1 MSNDPIKVTYTD
13 LADLKGQV
21 LNLASAFDN
30 AEGASITPT
39 KTSTTTGVGQF
50 LAQLGDSLDQ
60 FTASWRLWLDTAG
73 DDASILGSS
82 IGQAAIDFSA
92 LDAAGSDLTV
102 TLS

>member
-1 MSNDPIKVTYTD
+1 MADDPIKVTYTD
-13 LADLKGQV
+13 LGDLTGQV
-21 LNLASAFDN
+21 LNLATALTN
-30 AEGASITPT
+30 ADGASVTPAR
-39 KTSTTTGVGQF
+39 SGISAGVGQF
-50 LAQLGDSLDQ
+50 LPQLGDALDR
-60 FTASWRLWLDTAG
+60 FTASWRLWLDTAS